1 MTNKN
6 YYASPETATQEA
18 AKKIAEI
25 IKTHQMR
32 LHSSRGMS
40 RVWNRNL
47 EIYYKNALCD
57 VLDFVGHQGELV
69 SMSIPQ
75 ARSLT
80 RQTVSIVCK
89 QKLNFKALSRA
100 TDYSSMASGRIAEA
114 LANQLVRKQK
124 LDSKKDLL
132 AEQAYVLGQAFWHVE
147 WDSEGGESVAP
158 KAPTMNQPMPQNG
171 AQMQQPGIAPPIA
184 PQMPQEGQLD
194 PSQALNGPIEAP
206 SATPMLPDM
215 KSGEVKITV
224 IMPQYVYYDWNVS
237 HWDELN
243 WVAVGER
250 VNRFD
255 MMAQHPELEAEIR
268 MLPKFDRNAQ
278 SFVINTRFG
287 PQEDDSNDLILIYKY
302 YHRPTPAV
310 PHGRMMILG
319 SETCVFYDGTNPY
332 ESLPVIAVIP
342 EKMPDYLLGY
352 PQFSNLAPAQEMLD
366 HNFSVV
372 ASNQTTFGVQTILNP
387 RGSNIDITQ
396 INGMQWVD
404 FTPQSI
410 DGGGKPEP
418 LQLTRTAPELIN
430 MLDVYKGNMA
440 ELANISGA
448 LRGTP
453 PAGITAGNALATLT
467 ANSIEFLTAFSQSV
481 YNSIEEL
488 MTLSVK
494 FYRMFGAE
502 NQIVS
507 VADGKTMYAQEFKNS
522 DLTTFE
528 RVTLDIT
535 NPTMA
540 TYGGRQ
546 NDVEQLLA
554 QGLIPDIGTYFRV
567 KEGAPVSTTY
577 EMVLDESNLIQ
588 KENDDL
594 MDGIEC
600 PVLFTD
606 NHKMHIM
613 HHQALLNNPEIRR
626 NGQAIQIILGHI
638 EQHKQLEMQ
647 AMQGQMPPQGAPG
660 QPPPPGAPQGQPT
673 EGPPPGGPDQAAAS
687 PAQPAKPQVSF

>member
-6 YYASPETATQEA
+6 YYASPETDTKEA
-18 AKKIAEI
+18 AKKIASI
-25 IKTHQMR
+25 IQTHQMR
-32 LHSSRGMS
+32 LHSARGMA

-57 VLDFVGHQGELV
+57 VLDFVGNQGELI

-100 TDYSSMASGRIAEA
+100 SDYSSMASGRVAEA

-147 WDSEGGESVAP
+147 WDNEAGESIKIP
-158 KAPTMNQPMPQNG
+158 QPQA
-171 AQMQQPGIAPPIA
+171 AQA
-184 PQMPQEGQLD
+184 PQPPADPMNPQM
-194 PSQALNGPIEAP
+194 SQAD
-206 SATPMLPDM
+206 PMASQMPPPPPQDM
-215 KSGEVKITV
+215 KSGDVKIAV

-255 MMAQHPELEAEIR
+255 MIAQHPELEDEIR
-268 MLPKFDRNAQ
+268 KLPKFDRNAQ

-287 PQEDDSNDLILIYKY
+287 PQEDDSNDLILVYKY
-302 YHRPTPAV
+302 YHKPTPAV
-310 PHGRMMILG
+310 PFGRMMILG
-319 SETCVFYDGTNPY
+319 SETCVFYDGSNPY
-332 ESLPVIAVIP
+332 ECLPVIAVIP

-396 INGMQWVD
+396 ISGMQWID

-410 DGGGKPEP
+410 DGGGKPEA

-430 MLDVYKGNMA
+430 MLDIYKSNMA

-481 YNSIEEL
+481 YGSIEDL
-488 MTLSVK
+488 VTLSVK

-502 NQIVS
+502 NQIVA

-522 DLTTFE
+522 DLSTFE
-528 RVTLDIT
+528 RVTLDVT

-554 QGLIPDIGTYFRV
+554 QGLIKDIGTYFRV
-567 KEGAPVSTTY
+567 KDGAPVSTTY
-577 EMVLDESNLIQ
+577 ETVLDESNLIQ

-594 MDGIEC
+594 MDGMEC

-606 NHKMHIM
+606 NHQMHIA

-626 NGQAIQIILGHI
+626 NGQALQIILNHV
-638 EQHKQLEMQ
+638 EQHQQFMQ
-647 AMQGQMPPQGAPG
+647 QQMPQGPQGAPG
-660 QPPPPGAPQGQPT
+660 QPPPGGQPPSGQPT
-673 EGPPPGGPDQAAAS
+673 GGPGPSDPTQGPGT
-687 PAQPAKPQVSF
+687 PAQPAQAKVSF

>member
-1 MTNKN
+1 MNNKK
-6 YYASPETATQEA
+6 YYASPETETPEA

-25 IKTHQMR
+25 IKAHQMR
-32 LHSSRGMS
+32 LHSSRGMAQ
-40 RVWNRNL
+40 VWNRNL

-80 RQTVSIVCK
+80 RQTIAIVCK

-100 TDYSSMASGRIAEA
+100 SDYSSMASGRIAEA

-147 WDSEGGESVAP
+147 WDSEAGESVAP
-158 KAPTMNQPMPQNG
+158 KQPTMNQAMPF
-171 AQMQQPGIAPPIA
+171 APPIA
-184 PQMPQEGQLD
+184 PEVGAQMTGMPQQPQIGQLD
-194 PSQALNGPIEAP
+194 PTMAPNGPIQAP
-206 SATPMLPDM
+206 MMPDV
-215 KSGEVKITV
+215 KSGEVKISV

-250 VNRFD
+250 VNRYD
-255 MMAQHPELEAEIR
+255 LIAQHPELEDEIR
-268 MLPKFDRNAQ
+268 KLPKFDRTAQ
-278 SFVINTRFG
+278 SLTINSRFG
-287 PQEDDSNDLILIYKY
+287 APHEEDNDLVLIFKY
-302 YHRPTPAV
+302 YHKPTPAV
-310 PHGRMMILG
+310 PFGRMMILG
-319 SETCVFYDGTNPY
+319 SETCVFYDGSNPY
-332 ESLPVIAVIP
+332 ESLPVVSVIP

-481 YNSIEEL
+481 YSSIEDV

-522 DLTTFE
+522 DLATFD
-528 RVTLDIT
+528 RVTLDVT

-546 NDVEQLLA
+546 NDAEQLLA
-554 QGLIPDIGTYFRV
+554 QGLISDIGTFFRI
-567 KEGAPVSTTY
+567 KEGAPVSTAY

-594 MDGIEC
+594 MDGVEC

-606 NHKMHIM
+606 NHKMHIA

-626 NGQAIQIILGHI
+626 NGQALQIILNHV
-638 EQHKQLEMQ
+638 EQHQQLMQ
-647 AMQGQMPPQGAPG
+647 QQMMGQAPQGAPG
-660 QPPPPGAPQGQPT
+660 QAPPPPGAPQGQPT
-673 EGPPPGGPDQAAAS
+673 EGPPPGGPEQAAAS
-687 PAQPAKPQVSF
+687 PAQPAQPGAHF